1 MIIYLPVHNDTKE
14 VDYAYVEYALSEI
27 PTEEHYK
34 LIENWEYKPFKII
47 PVAGRN
53 GMRKKIENE

>member
-14 VDYAYVEYALSEI
+14 VDYAYVEYALTEI
-27 PTEEHYK
+27 PTEEHYS
-34 LIENWEYKPFKII
+34 LVENYEYKPFKII